1 MVHLRAAILRC
12 LNQTICPRWDQTTH
26 DTHVLETEYNGERS
40 GQPVWLTSSLYT
52 SFSCTLYYCCFIFL
66 SYYGEIVVRSKLS
79 TPRLLGDSVLSG
91 NIPLQWAEHSLLC
104 DWVISDF
111 CKLRLLKWLRDLFSY
126 LTVQLW
132 FLCKLVLD
140 IFPARATQYSPWY
153 LTYFWHTSTLDL
165 APSMI
170 LQLHALVRL
179 TSCIWS
185 TTYNNSYRFSVV
197 STSLIVRFIPQ
208 AYTVCLEI

>member
-91 NIPLQWAEHSLLC
+91 NIPLHWAEHNLLC

-126 LTVQLW
+126 LTKNGAVMIFVQVSTWHFPSTCYSVLT
-132 FLCKLVLD
+132 LVLN
-140 IFPARATQYSPWY
+140 IFLAHFYTWSCSFYDFTVTRTGPAYVMHLKY
-153 LTYFWHTSTLDL
+153 N
-165 APSMI
+165 
-170 LQLHALVRL
+170 LQ
-179 TSCIWS
+179 
-185 TTYNNSYRFSVV
+185 
-197 STSLIVRFIPQ
+197 
-208 AYTVCLEI
+208 

>member
-1 MVHLRAAILRC
+1 MYLVLL
-12 LNQTICPRWDQTTH
+12 LFYLTT
-26 DTHVLETEYNGERS
+26 ERS
-40 GQPVWLTSSLYT
+40 LFDQ
-52 SFSCTLYYCCFIFL
+52 SCQLPDFL
-66 SYYGEIVVRSKLS
+66 ATVSCQGTFLCSELS
-79 TPRLLGDSVLSG
+79 TIL
-91 NIPLQWAEHSLLC
+91 NLC